1 MTKFNGFQ
9 KYLLEEGLKAYAAE
23 MKADIVAMESE
34 GKRPIM
40 TTGYVDMIVKD
51 TLDQLVGFTLKEKK
65 SR

>member
-51 TLDQLVGFTLKEKK
+51 TLDQLVGFTIKEKK
-65 SR
+65 SK

>member
-65 SR
+65 NR

>member
-23 MKADIVAMESE
+23 MKVDIVAMESK

-51 TLDQLVGFTLKEKK
+51 TLDQLVGFTIKEKK
-65 SR
+65 SK

>member
-1 MTKFNGFQ
+1 MAKFSGFQ

-23 MKADIVAMESE
+23 MKADIVAMEGE

-51 TLDQLVGFTLKEKK
+51 TLDQLVGFTIKEKK

>member
-51 TLDQLVGFTLKEKK
+51 TLDQLVGFTIKEKK